1 MTDRSRTAPA
11 PRRALY
17 AAVAVGATLAPAR
30 AWADPPDAAA
40 APAPPP
46 RPHPPRRQPEAPAPA
61 ATPEAPP
68 PAETREPDAEVVPVR
83 RRRPAPPPA
92 PAAHHDEEG
101 SATVVGSASRALE
114 QTPGS
119 ATLLRREDL
128 RMLAPIHGGDALR
141 TVPGVNVTAEDGM
154 GLRLNIG
161 IRGLDPNRS
170 RKVLILEDGLPLSL
184 NPYGS
189 PELYYTPPIE
199 RMERVE
205 VVRGSGQIL
214 WGPQTVGGV
223 INYITRDP
231 PRQPS
236 AGFDLRY
243 GDYGY
248 FLAHARAGATHGAV
262 GWSVDV
268 IHRRFDG
275 PRRMDMA
282 ITDVTSRLRLQI
294 SPRSVLRVKFN
305 LFDESSR
312 TTYVGPS
319 TPQFAADPAFN
330 PAIHDQ
336 FLVRRYALSVVHQTR
351 FTDNL
356 TLQTS
361 LYGYTT
367 DRAWR
372 RQDFEREDTGADY
385 ERVCDDTGRC
395 GPQGDPTVSPNN
407 RRGSLFFRQES
418 AIRNRH
424 FEVMGFEPRLTW
436 RWGDVRGVH
445 GELIATARYLR
456 ETAHE
461 QVLITA
467 FPTAR
472 SGDPQDEER
481 RTGNA
486 MAAAVQNR
494 ITLGRRWHI
503 TPGLRVEN
511 FWQQRR
517 ILRVPVTDSMGVR
530 RGSDV
535 DVAGAAFSWALI
547 PGLGVS
553 VDVARPVTLYTG
565 IHRGYAPPRTSD
577 AVSNTGASLNL
588 DPELSWNA
596 EFGTRLRLGR
606 WLHTDVAVFHMEFQ
620 NQIIPPSLAGGASGG
635 SFNTGHSRHTG
646 VEATATFDLATRL
659 GSRTLAVPLIV
670 NYTWLPVADF
680 VGGLF
685 GGNRLPYAAE
695 HLVNAQLRVVH
706 RVGFAGQVT
715 VNYVAAQFADKENT
729 VFPST
734 DGLVGEIP
742 GYLTLDARVAYT
754 HRRSGLTFSLTG
766 RNLTNQ
772 VYIANRAPQGIQA
785 AGWRQVFAGIE
796 WNWPRS

>member
-1 MTDRSRTAPA
+1 M
-11 PRRALY
+11 
-17 AAVAVGATLAPAR
+17 
-30 AWADPPDAAA
+30 
-40 APAPPP
+40 
-46 RPHPPRRQPEAPAPA
+46 
-61 ATPEAPP
+61 
-68 PAETREPDAEVVPVR
+68 
-83 RRRPAPPPA
+83 
-92 PAAHHDEEG
+92 
-101 SATVVGSASRALE
+101 VGSASRTLE

-128 RMLAPIHGGDALR
+128 RMLAPVHAGDALR
-141 TVPGVNVTAEDGM
+141 MVPGVNVASEDGM

-170 RKVLILEDGLPLSL
+170 RKVLILEDGLPVSL

-236 AGFDLRY
+236 GGVDLRY
-243 GDYGY
+243 GNYGY
-248 FLAHARAGATHGAV
+248 FLAYARAGATHGPI

-312 TTYVGPS
+312 ATYVGPS
-319 TPQFAADPAFN
+319 TPQFAIDPTFN
-330 PAIHDQ
+330 PAIYDQ

-351 FTDNL
+351 L
-356 TLQTS
+356 SERVSLQTS

-372 RQDFEREDTGADY
+372 RQDFEREDTGNAY

-395 GPQGDPTVSPNN
+395 GAPDDPTLSPNN
-407 RRGSLFFRQES
+407 RRGSLFFRQQS
-418 AIRNRH
+418 AIRNRN
-424 FEVMGFEPRLTW
+424 FEVMGLEPRLTW
-436 RWGDVRGVH
+436 RWGNVRGVH
-445 GELIATARYLR
+445 GELVAVARYLR

-467 FPTAR
+467 FPTAGA
-472 SGDPQDEER
+472 GDPHDEER

-486 MAAAVQNR
+486 LSAAVQNR

-517 ILRVPVTDSMGVR
+517 ILRAPVTDPGGMR

-535 DVAGAAFSWALI
+535 DVSGSAFSSALI
-547 PGLGVS
+547 PGLGVA
-553 VDVARPVTLYTG
+553 VDVTRPFTVYTG
-565 IHRGYAPPRTSD
+565 IHRGYAPPRTRD
-577 AVSNTGASLNL
+577 AVSATGANLQL
-588 DPELSWNA
+588 DPELSWNTELGA
-596 EFGTRLRLGR
+596 RLRLGR
-606 WLHTDVAVFHMEFQ
+606 WLHADVAVFHLEFQ
-620 NQIIPPSLAGGASGG
+620 NQIIPPSEAGGAAAGA
-635 SFNTGHSRHTG
+635 FNTGHSRHTG
-646 VEATATFDLATRL
+646 VEATATVDLASRL
-659 GSRTLAVPLIV
+659 GSRSFAMPLIV

-695 HLVNAQLRVVH
+695 HLANAQLRVIH
-706 RVGFAGQVT
+706 RAGVSGQVS
-715 VNYVAAQFADKENT
+715 VNYVASQFADKENT

-772 VYIANRAPQGIQA
+772 IFIANRAPQGIQP
-785 AGWRQVFAGIE
+785 AGWRQVFAGVE
-796 WNWPRS
+796 WTWPRS